1 MVTHADQPR
10 ARDSKPGSTP
20 APKIDLKSLPL
31 PEVEKDLAS
40 SPDGLSQVEA
50 QKPAGRVGHSHGLDR
65 CFGWQVLA
73 GVLEQRHG
81 PPSGNC
87 SVGQVTR
94 KQASRAVESGRV
106 CPGGRR
112 TTRID
117 PAEGAKRSS
126 RGTVE
131 YPRSPEEVLEPLISG
146 AVNNPDFCRNWK
158 SEMRSQIM
166 IIALLLVGL
175 SPVARADNLKP
186 LTVLWCSGGG
196 FHDYKNLTP
205 LLTQAIQKYASV
217 RFVVETDYKH
227 WADKGFADKYDAVV
241 YFFSYHDKEAK
252 PVVENIAATIR
263 AGKPALIIH
272 GTLHSFRELGK
283 DRDDFCEAI
292 GLTSVKHDK
301 STTLTTKK
309 VSDHPITRFWPDD
322 WTTSKDELY
331 QNVKLWPHAKPL
343 MTCYSETS
351 KKDHVVTWINQYG
364 KARVFGTSLGHGK
377 PTTDR
382 ESYHRLLANGLLWIC
397 DKLDDDGK
405 PKPGYAAETTGAAR

>member
-1 MVTHADQPR
+1 V
-10 ARDSKPGSTP
+10 
-20 APKIDLKSLPL
+20 
-31 PEVEKDLAS
+31 
-40 SPDGLSQVEA
+40 
-50 QKPAGRVGHSHGLDR
+50 
-65 CFGWQVLA
+65 
-73 GVLEQRHG
+73 
-81 PPSGNC
+81 N
-87 SVGQVTR
+87 
-94 KQASRAVESGRV
+94 
-106 CPGGRR
+106 
-112 TTRID
+112 
-117 PAEGAKRSS
+117 
-126 RGTVE
+126 
-131 YPRSPEEVLEPLISG
+131 G
-146 AVNNPDFCRNWK
+146 AVNNPDFCRHWK
-158 SEMRSQIM
+158 SEMRLRIM
-166 IIALLLVGL
+166 IIALLLMGL
-175 SPVARADNLKP
+175 SPVARADDVKP

-217 RFVVETDYKH
+217 RFIVETDYKH
-227 WADKGFADKYDAVV
+227 WADRGFADKYDAVV

-301 STTLTTKK
+301 STTLATKK
-309 VSDHPITRFWPDD
+309 VADHPITRFWPDD

-331 QNVKLWPHAKPL
+331 QNVKLWPNAKPL

-377 PTTDR
+377 PTTDM
-382 ESYHRLLANGLLWIC
+382 ETYHRLLANGLLWIC